1 VAPVGF
7 AGVVA
12 NSLRAKGEPLVVKVS
27 TALRIIGLVLLVALA
42 IPAFAQWAPVG
53 PEGGDVRALAY
64 DPKNPDR
71 ILLGTSAG
79 QLFQSTDRGNTWSRY
94 ADLGREDYVLDN
106 IAFDPTDSKIVYIAA
121 WTMDTVN
128 DGDIFKSKDGG
139 KSWSKLAAMRG
150 KSVRALELAPSDSKI
165 LVAGALDGVWR
176 STDRGDSWQR
186 ISPAGHADIKN
197 IESIAIDPRD
207 ANVIYAGTW
216 HLPWKT
222 ADGGASWK
230 NIKNGVIDDS
240 DVFSIIIDH
249 ANPATVFASACSGI
263 YRSETSGDLFRKIT
277 GIPSTARRTRVLMQ
291 DPVNPSVVY
300 AGTTEGLWK
309 STDNGK
315 TYTMVTPGKYIVNDV
330 MIDPRNPQRILVATD
345 RSGVIA
351 SEDGMRTFKAS
362 NAGFSHRQ
370 VYSIAVDRNDANTVY
385 VGMINDKEWGG
396 VFVSHNTGSSWS
408 QLSEGLGGR
417 DVFDITQ
424 AKSGALVAATNRGVY
439 RLDANAR
446 QWTPINAVIREI
458 PRPAPKALRVK
469 GKLVTPKPLP
479 PTIVKSQIENR
490 VSAVETKGSKWWAA
504 TSNGLFATSNEG
516 REWKGGAVLGQT
528 EFVSVRSLGDVV
540 VAATPRNLF
549 LSSDSGATWQ
559 QTKAP
564 YFLTRI
570 YGAAISS
577 DSKIWIATRE
587 GAYYSTDQGATWTH
601 AMEGLPSKNVLRI
614 DADGDRLLATAYGAR
629 SIFESRDNGHS
640 WRMTP
645 DTGLSIRTA
654 ALLHGKVI
662 AASSYNGVLVQ
673 RDGNQRASE
682 GHVITA
688 EKTKNGGGA
697 E

>member
-1 VAPVGF
+1 
-7 AGVVA
+7 
-12 NSLRAKGEPLVVKVS
+12 VVKVS

-150 KSVRALELAPSDSKI
+150 KSVRALELAPSDPKI

>member
-1 VAPVGF
+1 
-7 AGVVA
+7 
-12 NSLRAKGEPLVVKVS
+12 VVKVS

-150 KSVRALELAPSDSKI
+150 KSVRALELAPSDPKI

-186 ISPAGHADIKN
+186 ISPSGHADIKN

-207 ANVIYAGTW
+207 GNVIYAGTW

-370 VYSIAVDRNDANTVY
+370 VYSIAVDRNDPNTVY

>member
-1 VAPVGF
+1 MA
-7 AGVVA
+7 
-12 NSLRAKGEPLVVKVS
+12 SESKYLLKAKGEPLVLKVS
-27 TALRIIGLVLLVALA
+27 TTFRIIGLVLLIALA

-53 PEGGDVRALAY
+53 PEGGDVRALTY

-139 KSWSKLAAMRG
+139 KSWNKLAAMRG
-150 KSVRALELAPSDSKI
+150 KSVRALELAPSDPKI

-207 ANVIYAGTW
+207 PNVIYAGTW

-222 ADGGASWK
+222 SDGGASWK

-291 DPVNPSVVY
+291 DPVNPTIVY

-315 TYTMVTPGKYIVNDV
+315 TYSMVTPGKYIVNDV
-330 MIDPRNPQRILVATD
+330 MIDPRNPQRILIATD

-396 VFVSHNTGSSWS
+396 VFVSHNTGASWS

-417 DVFDITQ
+417 DVFDISQ

-458 PRPAPKALRVK
+458 ARPAPKAVRVK

-516 REWKGGAVLGQT
+516 REWKGGSVLGQT
-528 EFVSVRSLGDVV
+528 EFVSVRSSGDVV

-549 LSSDSGATWQ
+549 LSSDAGATWQ

-587 GAYYSTDQGATWTH
+587 GAYYSSDQGTTWTH

-629 SIFESRDNGHS
+629 SIFESRDNGRS
-640 WRMTP
+640 WRMTA

-654 ALLHGKVI
+654 ALLRGKVI
-662 AASSYNGVLVQ
+662 AASSYNGVLIQ
-673 RDGNQRASE
+673 RDGNERASE
-682 GHVITA
+682 GHVVTA

>member
-1 VAPVGF
+1 
-7 AGVVA
+7 
-12 NSLRAKGEPLVVKVS
+12 VVKVS

-688 EKTKNGGGA
+688 EKVKSGGGA

>member
-1 VAPVGF
+1 
-7 AGVVA
+7 
-12 NSLRAKGEPLVVKVS
+12 VVKVS

-424 AKSGALVAATNRGVY
+424 AKSGVLVAATNRGVY

>member
-1 VAPVGF
+1 
-7 AGVVA
+7 
-12 NSLRAKGEPLVVKVS
+12 
-27 TALRIIGLVLLVALA
+27 
-42 IPAFAQWAPVG
+42 
-53 PEGGDVRALAY
+53 
-64 DPKNPDR
+64 
-71 ILLGTSAG
+71 
-79 QLFQSTDRGNTWSRY
+79 
-94 ADLGREDYVLDN
+94 
-106 IAFDPTDSKIVYIAA
+106 
-121 WTMDTVN
+121 
-128 DGDIFKSKDGG
+128 
-139 KSWSKLAAMRG
+139 
-150 KSVRALELAPSDSKI
+150 
-165 LVAGALDGVWR
+165 
-176 STDRGDSWQR
+176 
-186 ISPAGHADIKN
+186 
-197 IESIAIDPRD
+197 
-207 ANVIYAGTW
+207 
-216 HLPWKT
+216 
-222 ADGGASWK
+222 
-230 NIKNGVIDDS
+230 
-240 DVFSIIIDH
+240 
-249 ANPATVFASACSGI
+249 
-263 YRSETSGDLFRKIT
+263 
-277 GIPSTARRTRVLMQ
+277 
-291 DPVNPSVVY
+291 
-300 AGTTEGLWK
+300 
-309 STDNGK
+309 
-315 TYTMVTPGKYIVNDV
+315 
-330 MIDPRNPQRILVATD
+330 
-345 RSGVIA
+345 
-351 SEDGMRTFKAS
+351 MRTFKAS

-688 EKTKNGGGA
+688 EKVKSGGGA